1 MLMKSATGLAKEG
14 WRSEQSW
21 IVISLISGILI
32 SALFIMF
39 NTFQGVNEFAL
50 VLISFLAF
58 YILSILLR
66 IHNTRGKAQSGK
78 PGLTEL
84 DLKVGFPV
92 LGFGAGICLI
102 AVV

>member
-1 MLMKSATGLAKEG
+1 MRLAG
-14 WRSEQSW
+14 AIWRNEQSW

-39 NTFQGVNEFAL
+39 NQFPGASEFLL
-50 VLISFLAF
+50 VVASTISF
-58 YILSILLR
+58 YILSIILR
-66 IHNTRGKAQSGK
+66 LHNARGKAQSGK
-78 PGLTEL
+78 PGLSEL

-92 LGFGAGICLI
+92 LGFGAAICLI